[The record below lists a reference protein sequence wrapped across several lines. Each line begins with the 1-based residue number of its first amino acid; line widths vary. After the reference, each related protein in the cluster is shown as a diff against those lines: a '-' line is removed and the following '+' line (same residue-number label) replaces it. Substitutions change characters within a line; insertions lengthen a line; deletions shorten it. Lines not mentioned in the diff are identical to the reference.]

1 MDTKVSS
8 EKKEVIISIN
18 RPTVIIGERIN
29 PTGRKKL
36 TEALKA
42 GDLEMVRKE
51 ALIQVEAGADIIDC
65 NVNAPGV
72 NDVELLPRA
81 VKIIQETVDA
91 PMCLDS
97 PNKDALEAALKVY
110 KGKPLVNS
118 VSGEEASLKRML
130 PLIKEYGCAVIG
142 LVQDDEGIPKNA
154 ERRIA
159 IAHKIVERAE
169 KAGIPRENIVID
181 ILVFPIGA
189 EAKSGLDVLEAIRRI
204 KEELGVNMTMGASNI
219 SFGMPDRPVINA
231 AWASMVIAAG
241 ATALV
246 TDTAKMRPAI
256 LATDLILG
264 RDRFAR
270 RYIEDHR
277 RREQAAQQTTK

>member
-1 MDTKVSS
+1 METKVTSD
-8 EKKEVIISIN
+8 KKEVIISID

-36 TEALKA
+36 SEALRT

-51 ALIQVEAGADIIDC
+51 ALDQVAAGADIIDC

-72 NDVELLPRA
+72 NDVEVLPKA
-81 VKIIQETVDA
+81 VKVVQEAVDA

-110 KGKPLVNS
+110 KGRPLVNS

-130 PLIKEYGCAVIG
+130 PLVKEYGCAVIG

-169 KAGIPRENIVID
+169 KAGVAPENIVID
-181 ILVFPIGA
+181 VLTFAIGA
-189 EAKSGLDVLEAIRRI
+189 EPKSGLDVLEAIRRI
-204 KEELGVNMTMGASNI
+204 KEELGVNITMGASNI
-219 SFGMPDRPVINA
+219 SFGMPDRAVINN
-231 AWASMVIAAG
+231 AWASAVIVAG
-241 ATALV
+241 ATALI
-246 TDTAKMRPAI
+246 TDAAKIRPAI

-270 RYIEDHR
+270 RFIEDHR
-277 RREQAAQQTTK
+277 KREQAAQQSK